1 MKLLNN
7 ILVYNCSHNASV
19 AYINK
24 GIVQYLIE
32 EERLSHKKHDNQ
44 PYLSLA
50 DVGNYI
56 DRDDHIDITMSTCL
70 HHPDDPK
77 KSGKDIEFCERLS
90 RKAIK
95 KSLNTFRDC
104 SDEHHLYHAAIGFY
118 NSGFKDATCVIVDG
132 AGSYVDNC
140 SHEVE
145 TIYKASY
152 PANFETIHK
161 KVVPWSTLN
170 NKFPKENI
178 KPPTCPEPTTGIG
191 MVYSG
196 LAHYFGFGH
205 LGCGTL
211 MGLAPYGEDDPNIK
225 PFVIDGKIDE
235 SLWSRNKCG
244 ADFISYDYVKDVP
257 IFKSIKDPR
266 KKFQYLCN
274 LAYRLQKDFESY
286 MINLINKAI
295 ELGDSKNII
304 LSGGCAL
311 NCVANYE
318 LLNHLPEGYKLYVE
332 PISTDA
338 GTSVGMGLYEWYKT
352 SRSTE
357 INPIKTL
364 YLGPNRKYI
373 IPSEA
378 YSVEV
383 SDAVDVIQKGKALAL
398 FQGRSE
404 QGPRAL
410 GNRSLLFDPTIPDA
424 RRQVNKIKYR
434 EYFRPF
440 AATVLAEHVHEW
452 FDLRGMDE
460 TPFMMYAVNVLDHQ
474 RDKISGVI
482 HVDNTCRIQTI
493 TKEQNENYYN
503 IIDEFYKRTGV
514 PMLFNT
520 SLNLSGDTM
529 AETIDDA
536 LYILD
541 NSDVDFLYL
550 AEYNKMVKRETNS
563 TKFTKGHID
572 ISKSLTKSLT

>member
-7 ILVYNCSHNASV
+7 VLVYNCSHNASV

-77 KSGKDIEFCERLS
+77 TSGKVIEFCEQLS

-244 ADFISYDYVKDVP
+244 ANFISYDYVKDVP

-563 TKFTKGHID
+563 TKFAKGHID
-572 ISKSLTKSLT
+572 ISKSLTKY